1 MAIGLGQAG
10 AKVIITGRNPEKN
23 KKMLSIL
30 GQAEAV
36 VTLDVRDEPA
46 VEQTMA
52 HIVKHFGH
60 LDILVN
66 NAGLFRGGSVMDLS
80 QDDWNAVIG
89 THLTGSFLC
98 AKHATRLMI
107 SGKKAAK

>member
-52 HIVKHFGH
+52 HIV
-60 LDILVN
+60 
-66 NAGLFRGGSVMDLS
+66 
-80 QDDWNAVIG
+80 
-89 THLTGSFLC
+89 
-98 AKHATRLMI
+98 
-107 SGKKAAK
+107 